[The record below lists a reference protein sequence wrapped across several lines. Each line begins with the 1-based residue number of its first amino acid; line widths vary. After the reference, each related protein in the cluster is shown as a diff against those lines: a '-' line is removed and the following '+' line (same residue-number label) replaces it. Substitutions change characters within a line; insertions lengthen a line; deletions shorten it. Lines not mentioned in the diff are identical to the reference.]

1 MKKLSVINKILAFV
15 FAVATIIMAIVL
27 KEFVVLTYLLVI
39 LLPFV
44 FKVKPLL
51 TFLYLIF
58 TCISL
63 FLGSLCHLYKWTI
76 WFDSFSHFIWGML
89 SSLLAIYI
97 LDKLHMYDKKNIVF
111 NIFFIFIFSLATSGF
126 WEICEFTVDRIFG
139 SDTQRAATGVFDTMK
154 DIIVALLGNILF
166 LIWYYYET
174 KHSFKGC
181 IHFLI
186 HNMDTE

>member
-1 MKKLSVINKILAFV
+1 MKKLSLYNKVLAVI

-27 KEFVVLTYLLVI
+27 KEWVVLAYLPVI
-39 LLPFV
+39 ALPFI

-51 TFLYLIF
+51 TFLYLVF

-63 FLGSLCHLYKWTI
+63 FLGSLCHLFKLTI
-76 WFDSFSHFIWGML
+76 WFDSFSHFTWGIL

-97 LDKLHMYDKKNIVF
+97 LDKLKMYDKKNILF
-111 NIFFIFIFSLATSGF
+111 NIVFIFIFSLATSGF
-126 WEICEFTVDRIFG
+126 WEICEFTVDRIVG

-166 LIWYYYET
+166 LVWYYYET

-181 IHFLI
+181 IHYLI
-186 HNMDTE
+186 NNMDTE